1 MIVTVTLNPALDV
14 TYDVDA
20 LVVDATNRVAGMSAH
35 AGGKGVNVARLLR
48 LLGAAGATSS
58 GSSGSGGF
66 GRLGEAARGVEIVA
80 LGFAGGATGG
90 ELLAD
95 LDRAGVGHAFVA
107 CAGETRRTVAVVDGG
122 AGTVT
127 MLNEPGPVVTPGEWE
142 TLRDRLEGLLP
153 EASAVVLSGSLPPG
167 LPPDAYAT
175 LVRLATGHGVPAVLD
190 TSGTA
195 LRLALP
201 AGPEIVKPNAAELA
215 GALSA
220 SAADPAP
227 PWFVTSPASSS
238 ASGPAA
244 GFAAGSAAGSAT
256 GHAAA
261 TGRPPGADP
270 GDSDGPRDPAVPS
283 GLAGLAGGA
292 AWMRGEGARAVVVSD
307 GPRGLYA
314 DTPDGRWRAVPPE
327 VVGGNPTGAGDA
339 AVAALALGLVSGWD
353 WPCALVEAA
362 ALSAAAVGH
371 PVAGRIDPE
380 PYLGHVDRVRLD
392 RVRSDRAR
400 SDRARPEDAH
410 EESEGTSCR

>member
-20 LVVDATNRVAGMSAH
+20 LVVDATNRVARMSAH

-48 LLGAAGATSS
+48 LLGTAEGVLPGPS
-58 GSSGSGGF
+58 GLPAPSALPGPDGF
-66 GRLGEAARGVEIVA
+66 GRLGAAAAGREVVA
-80 LGFAGGATGG
+80 LGFAGGTTGG

-95 LDRAGVGHAFVA
+95 LDRAGIGHAFVA

-127 MLNEPGPVVTPGEWE
+127 MLNEPGPAVTPEEWE
-142 TLRDRLEGLLP
+142 ALRDRLEGLLP
-153 EASAVVLSGSLPPG
+153 GASAVVLSGSLPPG

-175 LVRLATGHGVPAVLD
+175 LVRLATGYDVPVVLD
-190 TSGTA
+190 AGGAA

-215 GALSA
+215 GALPA

-227 PWFVTSPASSS
+227 P
-238 ASGPAA
+238 
-244 GFAAGSAAGSAT
+244 
-256 GHAAA
+256 GHAPTTVA
-261 TGRPPGADP
+261 GPP
-270 GDSDGPRDPAVPS
+270 
-283 GLAGLAGGA
+283 GLAGGA

-339 AVAALALGLVSGWD
+339 VVAALTLGLVSGWD
-353 WPCALVEAA
+353 WPYALVQAA

-371 PVAGRIDPE
+371 PVAGRIDPG

-392 RVRSDRAR
+392 HVRTEDARDGRAR
-400 SDRARPEDAH
+400 LEDAH